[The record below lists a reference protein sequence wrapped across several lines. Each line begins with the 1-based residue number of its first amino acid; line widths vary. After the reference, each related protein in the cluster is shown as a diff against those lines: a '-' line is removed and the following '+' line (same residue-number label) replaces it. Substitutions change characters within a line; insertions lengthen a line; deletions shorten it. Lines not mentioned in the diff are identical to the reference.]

1 MWKHICQYIWQGV
14 NIQNL
19 SSTYE
24 TQHQKNPNNPIK
36 KWAKDLNRHFS
47 KEDIRMAN
55 RHMKICSTSLTE
67 MQIKTKIR
75 YHLTPVRMPIINKST
90 KCWWRCGEK
99 GTLVHCWWECR
110 LVQPLWKAVWRY
122 VKKLKMDLPFDPA
135 IPLPGIYLKEP
146 KTLIERT

>member
-1 MWKHICQYIWQGV
+1 MQPYAHCSIITIAKIMEQSKGLLID
-14 NIQNL
+14 
-19 SSTYE
+19 
-24 TQHQKNPNNPIK
+24 

-90 KCWWRCGEK
+90 NNKGWRGCEER
-99 GTLVHCWWECR
+99 GTLLHRWWESR
-110 LVQPLWKAVWRY
+110 MVQPLWKAIWRY
-122 VKKLKMDLPFDPA
+122 LKKLKMDLPFDPA
-135 IPLPGIYLKEP
+135 IPLLEIYLQQC
-146 KTLIERT
+146 KTLT